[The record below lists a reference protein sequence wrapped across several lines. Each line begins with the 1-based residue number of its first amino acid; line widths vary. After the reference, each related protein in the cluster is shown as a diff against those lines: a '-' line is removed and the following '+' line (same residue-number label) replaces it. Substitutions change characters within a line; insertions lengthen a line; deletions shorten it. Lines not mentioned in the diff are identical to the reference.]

1 MINFDRN
8 MFTQLFRNDYNL
20 IVVRFSIVEED
31 PFSDPARRFGKP
43 AVKTYTYKLAKDEQ
57 VKPNDIVVVD
67 VNGSI
72 KLAQVVSVNDTPA
85 LDGPETFRYKWALG
99 TLNEMRAKYEANLA
113 RDKQIKVAVAKL
125 EAALTKKL
133 MTKQLTELLA
143 ELPSDEAD
151 ELRSLFAPEVAL
163 PGPKD
168 SQP

>member
-20 IVVRFSIVEED
+20 ITVRFSIIEED
-31 PFSDPARRFGKP
+31 PFNDLRHPGKP
-43 AVKTYTYKLAKDEQ
+43 AVKTYTYKLAKGEQ

-99 TLNEMRAKYEANLA
+99 TLNEMRDKYEANLA

-143 ELPSDEAD
+143 ELPSDEAA
-151 ELRSLFAPEVAL
+151 ELRTLFAPEVAL
-163 PGPKD
+163 PGSKD